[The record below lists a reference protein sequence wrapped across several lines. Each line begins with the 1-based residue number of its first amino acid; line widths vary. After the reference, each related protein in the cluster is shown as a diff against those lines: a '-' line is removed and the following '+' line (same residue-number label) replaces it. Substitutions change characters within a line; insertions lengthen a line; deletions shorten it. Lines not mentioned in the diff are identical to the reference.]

1 MNRRGQVD
9 MNPEIRRLAGEDAAA
24 LRAFFA
30 GMPAEDRTFFF
41 QDVTDPSVADAWASD
56 DRRTR
61 RCAVD
66 EYGQLVAFAA
76 LEPGVD
82 WSSHVAE
89 VVLVVAP
96 QARRQGIGRALA
108 RRLLVDAVERGFKKV
123 TVMLPVDNEG
133 AVEMFRKLGFEPE
146 ALLRDHLR
154 SPEDGTVRDSLILA
168 HMVDDTWSTMLAGG
182 FDEAVR

>member
-1 MNRRGQVD
+1 MHPQ
-9 MNPEIRRLAGEDAAA
+9 IKKLAGEDAAA

-30 GMPAEDRTFFF
+30 AMPAEDRTFFF

-56 DRRTR
+56 DRRIR

-66 EYGQLVAFAA
+66 GSGELVAFGA

-96 QARRQGIGRALA
+96 EARRRGIGRALA
-108 RRLLVDAVERGFKKV
+108 RRLLVEAVEQGFKKV
-123 TVMLPVDNEG
+123 TVMLPVDNDG

-146 ALLRDHLR
+146 ALLRDQLR

-168 HMVDDTWSTMLAGG
+168 HMVDDTWSTMLTGG
-182 FDEAVR
+182 FDGAVR

>member
-1 MNRRGQVD
+1 MK
-9 MNPEIRRLAGEDAAA
+9 PEVRKLAGEDAAA

-30 GMPAEDRTFFF
+30 AMPAEDRTFFF

-56 DRRTR
+56 DRRLR
-61 RCAVD
+61 RCVVD
-66 EYGQLVAFAA
+66 EAGQFLAFGA

-96 QARRQGIGRALA
+96 QARRRGIGRALA
-108 RRLLVDAVERGFKKV
+108 RHLLVEAVERGFKKV
-123 TVMLPVDNEG
+123 TVMLPVDNQG
-133 AVEMFRKLGFEPE
+133 AVDMFQKLGFEPE

-168 HMVDDTWSTMLAGG
+168 HIVDDTWSTMLTGG
-182 FDEAVR
+182 FEEAVR